1 MKGVK
6 VAIFKEGEVKVG
18 DVSMHYATSGK
29 GRPLLFVHG
38 WTNNWKGYIPM
49 AQYLYKDYQFIGV
62 DLPGFG
68 DSDRL
73 DSYNLK
79 NQADYLAGFIKEMKI
94 KKPVVVGHSMGAYV
108 VSTFYS
114 RHPKVAS
121 HIILIAPMFLK
132 NNKTAMVKVMGVMYR
147 LLRKSKLAM
156 SAVKRI
162 VDTKRYTYFTAKH
175 INMYKF
181 DKKIIDETGFEGKLK
196 TSKEVYVD
204 MGMAI
209 SKTHIDDLIEKNTI
223 PIDLIFGKFDKLTN
237 ATQARKLLDGRG
249 KYNIEEVDEAGHVL
263 TVEQPEE
270 TVKRLVELIGPADR
284 SSMEPNLF

>member
-1 MKGVK
+1 MSKDIMKGVK

-79 NQADYLAGFIKEMKI
+79 SQADYLAGFINEMKI

-114 RHPKVAS
+114 RHPNVAS

-196 TSKEVYVD
+196 ASKEVYVD

-223 PIDLIFGKFDKLTN
+223 PVDLIFGKFDKLTN

-270 TVKRLVELIGPADR
+270 TVKRLVKLIGPSGR
-284 SSMEPNLF
+284 S

>member
-1 MKGVK
+1 MSKDITKGVR
-6 VAIFKEGEVKVG
+6 VAIFKEGEVKV
-18 DVSMHYATSGK
+18 DDIVMHYATSGK

-49 AQYLYKDYQFIGV
+49 ARYLHKKYQFIGV

-68 DSDRL
+68 DSARL

-79 NQADYLAGFIKEMKI
+79 SQADYLAGFIKSMGI

-108 VSTFYS
+108 VSTFYN
-114 RHPKVAS
+114 RHPKIAS

-132 NNKTAMVKVMGVMYR
+132 KNKTAMMKVMRVMYR

-156 SAVKRI
+156 STVKRI
-162 VDTKRYTYFTAKH
+162 VDTRRYTYFTAKH
-175 INMYKF
+175 INMYRF

-196 TSKEVYVD
+196 ASKEVYVD

-209 SKTHIDDLIEKNTI
+209 SKTHIDDLIEANTI
-223 PIDLIFGKFDKLTN
+223 PIDLIFGKYDKLTN
-237 ATQARKLLDGRG
+237 ADQAKKLLEGRG
-249 KYNIEEVDEAGHVL
+249 KYRIEEVDEAGHVL
-263 TVEQPEE
+263 TVEKPKE
-270 TVKRLVELIGPADR
+270 TVKRLVKLIG
-284 SSMEPNLF
+284 

>member
-1 MKGVK
+1 MKINK
-6 VAIFKEGEVKVG
+6 VGIFKEGDVKVG
-18 DVSMHYATSGK
+18 DVSMHYATTGK

-38 WTNNWKGYIPM
+38 WTNNWKGYIPV
-49 AQYLYKDYQFIGV
+49 ANYLYKNFEVIAV

-79 NQADYLAGFIKEMKI
+79 SQADYLAGFVKKMKI
-94 KKPVVVGHSMGAYV
+94 KKPVVIGHSMGAYV
-108 VSTFYS
+108 VAMFYK
-114 RHPKVAS
+114 RHPEIAS
-121 HIILIAPMFLK
+121 HIVLIAPMFLK
-132 NNKTAMVKVMGVMYR
+132 NNKTAMIKVMGVMYR
-147 LLRKSKLAM
+147 LLRKSELAM
-156 SAVKRI
+156 RAVKRI

-196 TSKEVYVD
+196 ASKEVYVD

-237 ATQARKLLDGRG
+237 ATQARKLLEGRG
-249 KYNIEEVDEAGHVL
+249 KYNIEEVDEAGHIL
-263 TVEQPEE
+263 TVERPKE
-270 TVKRLVELIGPADR
+270 TARALVKLVERG
-284 SSMEPNLF
+284 